1 LCNFLGPL
9 YKAEAEAETGSI
21 VVDPL
26 TGDVNVSMVRGNRGD
41 VTIRREVS
49 CDYGDPISAT
59 LRLVKQFG
67 AGTSYYPMT
76 LDSASNTYVAT
87 IMQAAVDAGTLG
99 VQATCPN
106 EDPTEPPITSDEDI
120 GRIVLYDPS
129 GIISNASTQE
139 PIVNAQ
145 VDLFRVPDWEPKTD
159 VNDTREN
166 TCHTPAT
173 RPGSWDILPAARALD
188 ETLGVHADPNSGRI
202 DPALNPQR
210 TNQEGRYGWN
220 VAKGCWYIVVHAE
233 GYAAQV
239 SPVVGVPPE
248 VTDLHLALTPD
259 ATPKPE
265 VRFSEASYTVAEDDQ
280 NATIAVSLSAPTTEL
295 VTVEYTTSDGTAT
308 AGSDYEAANGTLT
321 FLPGVTEA
329 TFAIS
334 ITADGAEAPAEA
346 DETVLLTLRE
356 PVNAVLGEPAS
367 ATLTIE
373 DDTPT
378 VTNQHQIFLPFV
390 QR

>member
-1 LCNFLGPL
+1 
-9 YKAEAEAETGSI
+9 
-21 VVDPL
+21 
-26 TGDVNVSMVRGNRGD
+26 
-41 VTIRREVS
+41 
-49 CDYGDPISAT
+49 
-59 LRLVKQFG
+59 
-67 AGTSYYPMT
+67 
-76 LDSASNTYVAT
+76 
-87 IMQAAVDAGTLG
+87 
-99 VQATCPN
+99 
-106 EDPTEPPITSDEDI
+106 
-120 GRIVLYDPS
+120 
-129 GIISNASTQE
+129 
-139 PIVNAQ
+139 
-145 VDLFRVPDWEPKTD
+145 
-159 VNDTREN
+159 
-166 TCHTPAT
+166 
-173 RPGSWDILPAARALD
+173 
-188 ETLGVHADPNSGRI
+188 
-202 DPALNPQR
+202 
-210 TNQEGRYGWN
+210 
-220 VAKGCWYIVVHAE
+220 
-233 GYAAQV
+233 
-239 SPVVGVPPE
+239 
-248 VTDLHLALTPD
+248 
-259 ATPKPE
+259 

-378 VTNQHQIFLPFV
+378 VTNQQQIFLPFV